1 MMDETRNTAIQ
12 LTLTR
17 KLLAR
22 VHDAARIEG
31 LSRAEYIRRCLLAG
45 VERTDQLAARR
56 ARVGAKDQGDD

>member
-1 MMDETRNTAIQ
+1 MHESGNTAIQ

-22 VHDAARIEG
+22 VNDAAHIEG
-31 LSRAEYIRRCLLAG
+31 ISRAEYVRRALLAA

-56 ARVGAKDQGDD
+56 ARTAMQGRGR

>member
-1 MMDETRNTAIQ
+1 MADENINTAIQ

-22 VHDAARIEG
+22 VHDAARVEG

-56 ARVGAKDQGDD
+56 VRAARGDR